1 MLSGVYESSSKVPE
15 GIFQKKL
22 GLRVEHLWFPS
33 SCVIRS
39 VWLWSFLF
47 GYLGLSLFMNKISI
61 LYHMVPKFLSRF
73 ISFSFYVSV
82 MMGKILKFWVI
93 HFKSHL
99 DMPFWKPL
107 QFLLFRNIFPTPR
120 LENCLR
126 KSLSNETQMEKE
138 KGEGRIEPK

>member
-1 MLSGVYESSSKVPE
+1 
-15 GIFQKKL
+15 
-22 GLRVEHLWFPS
+22 
-33 SCVIRS
+33 
-39 VWLWSFLF
+39 
-47 GYLGLSLFMNKISI
+47 
-61 LYHMVPKFLSRF
+61 MVPKFLSRF

-99 DMPFWKPL
+99 DMPFGKPL

-138 KGEGRIEPK
+138 KG